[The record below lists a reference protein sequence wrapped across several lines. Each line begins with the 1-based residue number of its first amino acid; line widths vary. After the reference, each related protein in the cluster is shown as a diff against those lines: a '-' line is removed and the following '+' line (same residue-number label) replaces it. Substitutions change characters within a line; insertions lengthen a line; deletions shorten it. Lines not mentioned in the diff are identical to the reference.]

1 MARPDVTVMGAG
13 ILGLAAA
20 WACAGR
26 GARLR
31 IVEARHPGAGAS
43 GGTVGALA
51 PHVPDPWTPKK
62 ALQLRSLLM
71 ADSFW
76 AEIAEL
82 SGQDPGHARTGRLQ
96 PLADAAALARAR
108 DRQAAAARHWGDA
121 AVWRVIPAA
130 EFGDWAPASPTG
142 FVIHD
147 TLTAR
152 IAPRRAVAAL
162 AAALAAR
169 GVAIEPGATPPDA
182 AGPVI
187 WATGVAGLAALPAA
201 PGRPAGQAVKGQS
214 ALLRHDARDLPQIGA
229 EGLHIVPHGD
239 GTVAVGSTSENSFGS
254 AAATDALLEGKIAEA
269 RALCPALADAPVV
282 GRWAG
287 LRPRARSRAPMLGP
301 WPGRPGHFV
310 LNGGFKI
317 GFGLAPVLGEMAAGT
332 VLEGAE
338 PPDWMRVEAS
348 L

>member
-13 ILGLAAA
+13 ILGLSAA
-20 WACAGR
+20 WACAVR

-51 PHVPDPWTPKK
+51 PHVPDPWNPKK

-71 ADSFW
+71 AETFW

-82 SGQDPGHARTGRLQ
+82 SGQDPGYARTGRLQ

-108 DRQAAAARHWGDA
+108 DRQMAAARHWGAA
-121 AVWRVIPAA
+121 AVWRVAPAA
-130 EFGDWAPASPTG
+130 EFGAWAPDSPTG
-142 FVIHD
+142 YVIHD

-169 GVAIEPGATPPDA
+169 GVAIEPGTAPPDA
-182 AGPVI
+182 DGPVI

-229 EGLHIVPHGD
+229 EGLHVVPHGD
-239 GTVAVGSTSENSFGS
+239 GTVAVGSTSENAFED
-254 AAATDALLEGKIAEA
+254 AAATDALLEDRIAAA
-269 RALCPALADAPVV
+269 RALCPALADAPVIA
-282 GRWAG
+282 RWAG

-301 WPGRPGHFV
+301 WPGRPGHHV

-317 GFGLAPVLGEMAAGT
+317 GFGLAPVLGEMAADI
-332 VLEGAE
+332 VLDGAE
-338 PPDWMRVEAS
+338 APDWMRVEAS